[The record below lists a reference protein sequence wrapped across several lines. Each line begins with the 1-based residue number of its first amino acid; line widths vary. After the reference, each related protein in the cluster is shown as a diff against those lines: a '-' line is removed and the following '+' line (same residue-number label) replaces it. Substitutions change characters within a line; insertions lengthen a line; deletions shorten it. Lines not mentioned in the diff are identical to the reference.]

1 MRRNM
6 TGGGGKG
13 RASRWIWAGLAAAAA
28 GFIGARL
35 VGVGPAVLTAIDAG
49 MVALLMVV
57 WWSAAA
63 LPLWVTSCIP
73 LLAWPLLGLT
83 EKGFAADVALA
94 ASPYADAYSVLYLG
108 GMVLGVAL
116 ESTGLHRRIALHVL
130 RQVGATPQRLILGLL
145 LATALVSAWISNTA
159 TTVMMLPIAL
169 ALCREISSRGGGDS
183 PRLHAALLLA
193 VAYGSSVGG
202 IATKIGS
209 ATNSIAAGAWEQ
221 RTGAPLPFFDYS
233 LMAVPFTVLM
243 LGVVWRI
250 LAGHARHD
258 RSHAVAPRE
267 ALANELAAL
276 GPLRGREA
284 RTALVFSVAVLLW
297 MLGDV
302 LRPEVQF
309 LTGIKL
315 ASRHYEAIVSA
326 LAASAVLFSGCCRWK
341 HLRDMP
347 FSALLLLGG
356 SFSMAAGLEAA
367 GLTRFAATGLT
378 HILDGSVWLDTAIV
392 ALTAVVLS
400 AIASNTATI
409 TLLAGVLPARLP
421 LHLTACFGSS
431 CDFML
436 PAGTP
441 PNAIVHSTGLVPMR
455 AMLTCGWKLDLAAV
469 LLLVVYGALVIAP
482 WCG

>member
-1 MRRNM
+1 
-6 TGGGGKG
+6 
-13 RASRWIWAGLAAAAA
+13 
-28 GFIGARL
+28 
-35 VGVGPAVLTAIDAG
+35 

-57 WWSAAA
+57 WWSAAV

-83 EKGFAADVALA
+83 EHGLPADIVLA

-130 RQVGATPQRLILGLL
+130 KLVGATPQRLILGLL

-169 ALCREISSRGGGDS
+169 ALCREISERGGADT

-221 RTGAPLPFFDYS
+221 RTGAPLPFLDYS
-233 LMAVPFTVLM
+233 LLALPFTLLL
-243 LGVVWRI
+243 LGVVWRV
-250 LAGHARHD
+250 LAGYARRD
-258 RSHAVAPRE
+258 RFPATAPRD
-267 ALANELAAL
+267 ALERELATL
-276 GPLRGREA
+276 GPLAAREA
-284 RTALVFSVAVLLW
+284 RTAVVFTVAVLLW

-302 LRPEVQF
+302 LRPELQALMG
-309 LTGIKL
+309 LTL
-315 ASRHYEAIVSA
+315 ASRHYEALVSA
-326 LAASAVLFSGCCRWK
+326 LAASAVLLSGCCRWK
-341 HLRDMP
+341 HLRAMP

-356 SFSMAAGLEAA
+356 SFSMAAGLEAS

-378 HILDGSVWLDTAIV
+378 QILDGSVWLDTAIV
-392 ALTAVVLS
+392 AVTAVFLS

-409 TLLAGVLPARLP
+409 TLLSGVLPARLP
-421 LHLTACFGSS
+421 LHFTACFGSS

-455 AMLTCGWKLDLAAV
+455 AMLSCGWKLDLAAV
-469 LLLVVYGALVIAP
+469 LLLVLYGALVVAP
-482 WCG
+482 WWG